1 MEEPL
6 SRRGGSGRRR
16 AGRLRRCGRCP
27 GSAGR
32 GRAAVTIR
40 RAIDIDVI
48 RADLGWR
55 SGLRSAGGS
64 IELEHGREADEVRRG
79 CARASPRRKRVQR
92 QEHRRRKGGSQ
103 RSGVVLASKRSASPE
118 ESRRA
123 FGDVACRSS
132 GGKGSASFDEE
143 LSLQLCADRAVLGG
157 GKSNLGRGAELEE
170 GVRGSRGHDQ
180 ELEVEAPGVVFGE
193 MAREAYRGAGPWRC
207 GGMSLERTRPMNR
220 IPSS

>member
-32 GRAAVTIR
+32 RRAAVTIR
-40 RAIDIDVI
+40 RAIDIDAI
-48 RADLGWR
+48 HADLRWR

-64 IELEHGREADEVRRG
+64 VELEHGREADEVRRG
-79 CARASPRRKRVQR
+79 RARASPRRKRVQR
-92 QEHRRRKGGSQ
+92 LGHRRRKGGSP
-103 RSGVVLASKRSASPE
+103 RGGVVLASKRSASPE
-118 ESRRA
+118 ESHLA
-123 FGDVACRSS
+123 IGDVRVACRSA
-132 GGKGSASFDEE
+132 GWKGSASFDEE
-143 LSLQLCADRAVLGG
+143 LCADRVVLGS

-170 GVRGSRGHDQ
+170 GVGGSRWHDQ
-180 ELEVEAPGVVFGE
+180 ELQVEAPGVVFGE
-193 MAREAYRGAGPWRC
+193 MAREAYRGAGPWRY